1 MSTTDGTEAMPSTTT
16 DAATDDAMALRQ
28 QRSKNV
34 AQRRLNQGLWLMSR
48 IAAVFDSD
56 SNNNGAEETW
66 REVSG
71 KPPRQRR
78 RAHRRNPA
86 D

>member
-1 MSTTDGTEAMPSTTT
+1 MSTTDGTEAMPPTNT

-28 QRSKNV
+28 QRSNV
-34 AQRRLNQGLWLMSR
+34 AQRRLNQGLWLVSR
-48 IAAVFDSD
+48 IAAIFDSD

>member
-28 QRSKNV
+28 QRSTV

-66 REVSG
+66 REGSG
-71 KPPRQRR
+71 KPPRRR
-78 RAHRRNPA
+78 RRRSSR
-86 D
+86 